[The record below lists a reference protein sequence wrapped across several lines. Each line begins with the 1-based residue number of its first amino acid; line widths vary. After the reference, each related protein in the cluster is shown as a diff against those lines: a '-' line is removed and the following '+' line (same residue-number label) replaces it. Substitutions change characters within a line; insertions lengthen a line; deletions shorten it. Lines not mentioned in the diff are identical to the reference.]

1 MAPSATQ
8 PTASLLIWIAI
19 FGAVL
24 FVIGLL
30 VGSSTRV
37 VLPGGDLGASSSSV
51 ERIEQAVSDLKRELT
66 RLRESAEDA
75 PKPSSLVVPPS
86 SERVAASG
94 ESSTA
99 AAIERIEKA
108 LLELSPRRTSDR
120 RDLVP
125 SALGHA
131 SLLDVQREFERRGGA
146 EADRD
151 EFRRD
156 MTKAHLL
163 WTIDHLIERYG
174 TPRRVDWNGGSLELV
189 YGFDGGESPYPNPY
203 ARFVLR
209 DGLVVLADV
218 EPG

>member
-1 MAPSATQ
+1 MASPAA
-8 PTASLLIWIAI
+8 PTTLSRFVWIAM

-24 FVIGLL
+24 FGAGLL
-30 VGSSTRV
+30 VGTATKVVVPGRELDDGNSSI
-37 VLPGGDLGASSSSV
+37 
-51 ERIEQAVSDLKRELT
+51 ERIEQAVGDLRRELT
-66 RLRESAEDA
+66 HLREYA
-75 PKPSSLVVPPS
+75 PNPSSLLLPPS

-99 AAIERIEKA
+99 AAIERIEKT

-131 SLLDVQREFERRGGA
+131 SLMDVQRDFERRGGP

-151 EFRRD
+151 ELRRD

-174 TPRRVDWNGGSLELV
+174 TPRRVDWTSGKLELV
-189 YGFDGGESPYPNPY
+189 YGFDGGESPYPKPY
-203 ARFVLR
+203 ARFVIR

-218 EPG
+218 EPD